1 MMLAKCRQARSWHGA
16 RFMAWFRV
24 TSNRLLYRGRL
35 SRAPFAAW
43 AKTPEAAAAIDER
56 ARKDRL
62 YIFRRT
68 RARRRMWRELEI
80 ASRSE
85 SVRQAIQDEAG
96 QFATVI
102 VEASHAPGLPRRTI
116 AFHRLVIVPRTLIAA
131 RARAGLRKRLFNSDG
146 LRAVDPHVR
155 DFLCEQLM
163 TELDAAI
170 GESRPSASRPLL
182 TRDTWGCVGRDASYQ
197 WVDPMFSGEG
207 WGGHLLMFE
216 FPREGFTRKARK
228 EVDRAVQELQNSLAN
243 ISHLQRNAIVRM
255 AVDGLPQLFA

>member
-1 MMLAKCRQARSWHGA
+1 
-16 RFMAWFRV
+16 MAWFRV
-24 TSNRLLYRGRL
+24 TSNRLQYGGRL

-56 ARKDRL
+56 AGNDRL
-62 YIFRRT
+62 YLFRRT

-85 SVRQAIQDEAG
+85 SVRQAIHDEAG
-96 QFATVI
+96 HFATVI
-102 VEASHAPGLPRRTI
+102 VEASYAPGLPRRTI
-116 AFHRLVIVPRTLIAA
+116 AFHRLVMVPRTLIAA
-131 RARAGLRKRLFNSDG
+131 RARTGLRKRLFNSDG
-146 LRAVDPHVR
+146 LRGVDPRVR

-182 TRDTWGCVGRDASYQ
+182 TRDTWGCVGRDGSYQ
-197 WVDPMFSGEG
+197 WVDPMFSGAG

-255 AVDGLPQLFA
+255 AVDGLPQLLA